1 MWLPNSSGSVNKE
14 WKFHK
19 CKTSGRMMIRT
30 IIYRILVTCFLL
42 SSFSVWALKDD
53 FKQQIFIDADNAV
66 LEQDISVYTG
76 NVVVNQGG
84 MQIKSSRLEVYLD
97 DRKPDKVIATG
108 NPVYMKQVVE
118 AGKLERHGKS
128 SIAEYFINQ
137 SLIVLK
143 GNAEVWL
150 EENTGDGF
158 GTKGDRM
165 DSDRITYD
173 YKNEIVKAGKK
184 GQTGKSTRVHT
195 VLSPKNSSP
204 KK

>member
-1 MWLPNSSGSVNKE
+1 
-14 WKFHK
+14 
-19 CKTSGRMMIRT
+19 MMRN
-30 IIYRILVTCFLL
+30 IIYRILMSCLLL
-42 SSFSVWALKDD
+42 SSFSVWGLKDD

-66 LEQDISVYTG
+66 LEQDKSVYTG
-76 NVVVNQGG
+76 NVIVNQGG
-84 MQIKSSRLEVYLD
+84 MQLKSSRLEVYLD

-118 AGKLERHGKS
+118 PGKLERHGKS
-128 SIAEYFINQ
+128 SIAEYFINK

-143 GNAEVWL
+143 GNAEVWM
-150 EENTGDGF
+150 EENTGNGF

-184 GQTGKSTRVHT
+184 GQTGESTRVHT
-195 VLSPKNSSP
+195 VLSPK
-204 KK
+204 K